1 MRFSDIL
8 RFSGK
13 TLTSRKK
20 QTALTALGILIGIAA
35 IISLLSMSEGFKANI
50 DEQFQENFSTDTLIV
65 TTLQGFMRR
74 DPAIE
79 SIDLYLN
86 NTINFESIEHVE
98 IIMPVIQKQCSIE
111 GLDGSHTIY
120 GLNFEKYA
128 AIFPTFSEEFG
139 IIPTDENST
148 EFVIGFN
155 YYNPWDNG
163 TTLYNVGD
171 NITIT
176 WRNSVFSPVEQYK
189 SNISAILYK
198 IGGGAATFGSPSD
211 DGIYIQLN
219 TAIDIFDTEEVNRFI
234 IKLNDDSDAVINQV
248 IAEINTLF
256 PNQLNIISP
265 DQILAALTSTFD
277 TINLFLTGVAAISL
291 IVAGIGIMNIM
302 TVSLMQRK
310 REIGIMKALGM
321 KDTSVLSIFLIEAML
336 IGLIGSVLGVL
347 TGWIFASL
355 FGSSIMGNLTMFQ
368 GPTRGGAVSST
379 TILTSIT
386 PVITPLMIVG
396 AIFFGLAV
404 AIVFGLYPAYKSSRL
419 SPVKALRYE

>member
-20 QTALTALGILIGIAA
+20 QTTLTALGILIGIAA
-35 IISLLSMSEGFKANI
+35 IISILSMSEGFRANI
-50 DEQFQENFSTDTLIV
+50 DEQFQENFSTDTIIV
-65 TTLQGFMRR
+65 MTLQGFMRR
-74 DPAIE
+74 DQAIE
-79 SIDLYLN
+79 SIDLYVN
-86 NTINFESIEHVE
+86 NTVDFESIENVE
-98 IIMPVIQKQCSIE
+98 IVMPVIQKQCSIE
-111 GLDGSHTIY
+111 GLDGFHTIY

-128 AIFPTFSEEFG
+128 AIFSTYSEEFG
-139 IIPTDENST
+139 IIPTDENNT

-176 WRNSVFSPVEQYK
+176 WRNSAFSPIEQYK
-189 SNISAILYK
+189 SNISAILYE
-198 IGGGAATFGSPSD
+198 IGGGTAIFGSPSD

-248 IAEINTLF
+248 IAEINLLF
-256 PNQLNIISP
+256 PDQLNVMSP

-321 KDTSVLSIFLIEAML
+321 KDTSVLSIFLIETML
-336 IGLIGSVLGVL
+336 IGLIGSVLGIL

-355 FGSSIMGNLTMFQ
+355 FGSSIMGSLTMFQ
-368 GPTRGGAVSST
+368 RPSRGGSGSNAE
-379 TILTSIT
+379 ILTSII
-386 PVITPLMIVG
+386 PIITPLMIME
-396 AIFFGLAV
+396 AIFFGLVV
-404 AIVFGLYPAYKSSRL
+404 AIVFGLYPAYKSSKL
-419 SPVKALRYE
+419 PPVEALRYE

>member
-1 MRFSDIL
+1 MKFSDIL

-20 QTALTALGILIGIAA
+20 QTTLTVLGILIGIAA
-35 IISLLSMSEGFKANI
+35 IISILSMSEGFRANI
-50 DEQFQENFSTDTLIV
+50 DEQFQENFSTDTIIV
-65 TTLQGFMRR
+65 MTLQGFMRR
-74 DPAIE
+74 DQAIE
-79 SIDLYLN
+79 SIDLYVN
-86 NTINFESIEHVE
+86 NTVDFESIEHVE
-98 IIMPVIQKQCSIE
+98 VVMPVIQKQTSIE

-128 AIFPTFSEEFG
+128 AIFSTFSEEFG

-148 EFVIGFN
+148 EFVIGSN
-155 YYNPWDNG
+155 YNNPWDNG
-163 TTLYNVGD
+163 TTLFNVGD

-176 WRNSVFSPVEQYK
+176 WRNSALSPVEQYK
-189 SNISAILYK
+189 SNISAILYN
-198 IGGGAATFGSPSD
+198 IGGGSATFNSPSD

-219 TAIDIFDTEEVNRFI
+219 TAIDIFDSVEVNRFI
-234 IKLNDDSDAVINQV
+234 IKIDDDSDTVISQV

-256 PNQLNIISP
+256 PNQLNVMSP

-336 IGLIGSVLGVL
+336 IGLIGSVLGIL

-355 FGSSIMGNLTMFQ
+355 FGSSIMGSLTMFQ
-368 GPTRGGAVSST
+368 RPSRGSAVSST
-379 TILTSIT
+379 AVLTSIT
-386 PVITPLMIVG
+386 PVITLLMIVE
-396 AIFFGLAV
+396 AIFFGLAI

-419 SPVKALRYE
+419 SPVKALKYE